1 MKHFVVYD
9 NAGRILRSGYC
20 KGSDFDRVI
29 HDGECIMEGIA
40 NGNIHYVND
49 EVILNRP
56 LMVPVVNKTTVIE
69 NEEINITNIP
79 VGTVV
84 NVGRDSTIINDG
96 SLVLT
101 FDTSGKYKIM
111 LKCFPYVDWEVTI
124 TCD

>member
-9 NAGRILRSGYC
+9 NVGRILRSGYC

-29 HDGECIMEGIA
+29 SDGEFIMEGIA
-40 NGNIHYVND
+40 NGNIHYVN
-49 EVILNRP
+49 EGVIIDRP

-79 VGTVV
+79 IGTTVIVGKDMAVV
-84 NVGRDSTIINDG
+84 NDG
-96 SLVLT
+96 NLVLT

-124 TCD
+124 ICA